1 MRPLQKETLE
11 LMKEAGCFLV
21 AFGFESGS
29 DEMLKKMRKGTTVAE
44 NIQAAKWCKEVGLKF
59 WGYFVIGFPWETK
72 EDILMT
78 KKLIFQTDPD
88 FIEVTIALP
97 FYGTPMYETCK
108 QENLLEKS
116 VLGSDFFHSS
126 TKGTMH
132 LSIDEVM
139 KLRKNILLS
148 FYLRPKYI
156 GRKLLE
162 CVKDPLIFVQYV
174 KYGLKLV
181 TNLIK

>member
-1 MRPLQKETLE
+1 M
-11 LMKEAGCFLV
+11 V

-29 DEMLKKMRKGTTVAE
+29 EEMLQKMRKGATVEE
-44 NIQAAKWCKEVGLKF
+44 NRQAARWCKEVGLPF

-72 EDILMT
+72 EDIKKK
-78 KKLIFQTDPD
+78 KKLVLETDPD

-108 QENLLEKS
+108 KEGLLAKS

-132 LSIDEVM
+132 LTIDEVM
-139 KLRKNILLS
+139 KLRKDILLS
-148 FYLRPKYI
+148 FYLRPQYI
-156 GRKLLE
+156 LRKMKE
-162 CVKDPLIFVQYV
+162 CITQPSVFVQYV

-181 TNLIK
+181 VNLFKKQ

>member
-1 MRPLQKETLE
+1 
-11 LMKEAGCFLV
+11 
-21 AFGFESGS
+21 
-29 DEMLKKMRKGTTVAE
+29 
-44 NIQAAKWCKEVGLKF
+44 
-59 WGYFVIGFPWETK
+59 
-72 EDILMT
+72 MT
-78 KKLIFQTDPD
+78 KKLVMETDPD

-97 FYGTPMYETCK
+97 FYGTSMYETCK
-108 QENLLEKS
+108 QEDLLEKS

-139 KLRKNILLS
+139 QLRKNILLS

-156 GRKLLE
+156 LRKMKE
-162 CVKDPLIFVQYV
+162 CITQPGVFVQYV

-181 TNLIK
+181 INLFK

>member
-1 MRPLQKETLE
+1 
-11 LMKEAGCFLV
+11 
-21 AFGFESGS
+21 
-29 DEMLKKMRKGTTVAE
+29 
-44 NIQAAKWCKEVGLKF
+44 
-59 WGYFVIGFPWETK
+59 
-72 EDILMT
+72 MT
-78 KKLIFQTDPD
+78 KKLVMETDPD

-97 FYGTPMYETCK
+97 FYGTPMYQTCK
-108 QENLLEKS
+108 ENNLLEKS

-132 LSIDEVM
+132 LTIDEVM

-156 GRKLLE
+156 FRKMKD
-162 CVKDPLIFVQYV
+162 CVKQPSIFVQYV

-181 TNLIK
+181 INLFK